1 MGVLLRLALVLF
13 LSALGLGSIG
23 CSQGD
28 RPELGFVRGTVTLDG
43 KALSGVIV
51 QFEPEE
57 GRAAVAETDADGNYV
72 LIYVHGVK
80 GAKVGVNMVSFAWPD
95 GEPGSVPIP
104 AKFGAESELTE
115 DVQAGKNR
123 FDFALDSQ

>member
-1 MGVLLRLALVLF
+1 MAVLLRLALVLS
-13 LSALGLGSIG
+13 LSALGLGIIG

-28 RPELGFVRGTVTLDG
+28 RPELGLVRGTVTLDG

-57 GRAAVAETDADGNYV
+57 GRAAAAETDADGNYD
-72 LIYVHGVK
+72 LIYVHGLK
-80 GAKVGVNMVSFAWPD
+80 GARLGVNMVSIAWPD
-95 GEPGSVPIP
+95 GEPGPVPIP
-104 AKFGAESELTE
+104 ARYGAKSELTA

-123 FDFALDSQ
+123 FDFPLESQ